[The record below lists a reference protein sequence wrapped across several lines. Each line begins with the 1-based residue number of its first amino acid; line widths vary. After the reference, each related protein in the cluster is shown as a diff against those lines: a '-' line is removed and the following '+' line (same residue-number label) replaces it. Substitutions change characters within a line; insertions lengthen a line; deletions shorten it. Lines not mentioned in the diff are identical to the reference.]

1 MKPDRS
7 HGARWNRRGVA
18 HSRRRSVFATS
29 LLLLFAL
36 ILAACGGAADDP
48 ATDDAGGD
56 AGTDDEDSGEDAG
69 EDAGEDDGGSAAP
82 GEGCEGSSITLGT
95 NGDANNFNPI
105 LAVDSDGYWRSD
117 LIFSPMVLIDPVDQ
131 GPIPNLA
138 TSWEIS
144 DDGLTYTFELDERAR
159 FHDGEPLTAED
170 VEFTLLEM
178 LQPDYTGAY
187 QSYWSR
193 LAGAAAVIDGSAT
206 TLEGIEVID
215 DHTISL
221 TLEEPYA
228 GFLTVAVRE
237 LKPLPKHLL
246 EGTEIT
252 TEAEFTSNP
261 VGSGRYEFVSWDP
274 GNRFEVAAWDD
285 YWGDEP
291 TCMQSIIQ
299 EVILDQNTLQ
309 QGVLSGQLDA
319 SIVIA
324 PSGMETMRNADGLVA
339 HTIEPRF
346 GEAIW
351 YNTRNEP
358 WGDPTLRRAVA
369 AAVDWMAFQ
378 REFMY
383 EPEPVPPHIVSY
395 GSWAYDAE
403 AGKIQEY
410 DPDLAAE
417 LFEEAGYGDGGL
429 EFTILTNQGNQN
441 REASQVYLQQAMAE
455 YGHTVNIE
463 TLAWGEFIAEIRA
476 GTFDV
481 AALSMPAAIPDP
493 TLQDFMLTT
502 DGPTNYGGWSNAE
515 ADALLVE
522 AGRELDLEK
531 RKELYSQVQALF
543 AEDLPWVPNAW
554 YPNTLVINEKFQNV
568 EPSVIHALWNI
579 HELSVAE

>member
-1 MKPDRS
+1 MKVDRS
-7 HGARWNRRGVA
+7 VARRWRPASAGGY
-18 HSRRRSVFATS
+18 RRRWLSVTS
-29 LLLLFAL
+29 LLLLL
-36 ILAACGGAADDP
+36 TLLLAACGGAADDGSSG
-48 ATDDAGGD
+48 DDPGSEPGSDDDDGD
-56 AGTDDEDSGEDAG
+56 ADDDQA
-69 EDAGEDDGGSAAP
+69 AAP
-82 GEGCEGSSITLGT
+82 GDGCEGSSITLGT

-117 LIFSPMVLIDPVDQ
+117 LIFSPMVLIDPVTQD
-131 GPIPNLA
+131 PVPNLA
-138 TSWEIS
+138 TDWDIS
-144 DDGLTYTFELDERAR
+144 DDGLTYTFALDERAR
-159 FHDGEPLTAED
+159 FQDGEPLTAED

-178 LQPDYTGAY
+178 LSPEYLGPY
-187 QSYWSR
+187 QSYWDR
-193 LAGAAAVIDGSAT
+193 LAGADAVIDGSAME
-206 TLEGIEVID
+206 LEGIEVID
-215 DHTISL
+215 DHTIAL

-246 EGTEIT
+246 EGTQIST
-252 TEAEFTSNP
+252 DAEFTSNP

-274 GNRFEVAAWDD
+274 GNRFEVEAWND

-291 TCMQSIIQ
+291 TCMQRIIQ

-324 PSGMETMRNADGLVA
+324 PSGMATMREQDQLVA
-339 HTIEPRF
+339 YDIEPRF

-351 YNTRNEP
+351 FNTRQEP
-358 WGDPTLRRAVA
+358 WNGNPALRRAVA
-369 AAVDWMAFQ
+369 AAADWMAFQ

-383 EPEPVPPHIVSY
+383 EENPVPPHIVSY
-395 GSWAYDAE
+395 GSWAHDAA
-403 AGKIQEY
+403 AGTIQEF

-441 REASQVYLQQAMAE
+441 REASQVYLQEAMAA

-493 TLQDFMLTT
+493 TLQDFMLMT
-502 DGPTNYGGWSNAE
+502 DGPTNYGGWSNPE
-515 ADALLVE
+515 ADELLMQ
-522 AGRELDLEK
+522 AGRELDQEV
-531 RKELYSQVQALF
+531 RKELYGQVQALF

-554 YPNTLVINEKFQNV
+554 YPNNLVIHERFQGV
-568 EPSVIHALWNI
+568 DPSVIHALWNI
-579 HELSVAE
+579 HALSVVE